1 MTGPM
6 LLLCLSFY
14 QKKVD
19 TPNLRLFQ
27 DSFVVRLGAQ
37 KADVPIQLPREKPA
51 LSVSFRKNQ
60 TYAVWDDRGLTIRIG
75 KTAKSTRLE
84 EIAVTP
90 KIFTADEIRETA
102 GLIKAKK
109 RSKKAASLSGA
120 RRIGT
125 TVYFLLR
132 WEDSAGKPWMES
144 LVSVDLA
151 KPTFHPTL
159 LARLP
164 GLSLA
169 DKPIDDKLILLGNQM
184 SIVARQKND
193 WGLATYEIGSK
204 QFEFKEI
211 GTGLESYTELS
222 NRLGAFVEKTVYNT
236 HVGGRVDLVSLTRRN
251 LIEAKGTMR
260 FVDNQQPLFALIN
273 HGDDTIIRN
282 VDTGAETTL
291 LSSVAMRRTNL
302 GLVVWSPFKAPKR
315 AWLYETSR
323 WTPLATWTPSE
334 P

>member
-102 GLIKAKK
+102 ALIKAKK

-222 NRLGAFVEKTVYNT
+222 NRLGAFVEKTAYNT

-291 LSSVAMRRTNL
+291 LSSVAMRRTKL

>member
-102 GLIKAKK
+102 ALIKAKK

-184 SIVARQKND
+184 SIVARQKNE

>member
-1 MTGPM
+1 M

-169 DKPIDDKLILLGNQM
+169 DKPIDDKLIL
-184 SIVARQKND
+184 
-193 WGLATYEIGSK
+193 
-204 QFEFKEI
+204 
-211 GTGLESYTELS
+211 
-222 NRLGAFVEKTVYNT
+222 
-236 HVGGRVDLVSLTRRN
+236 
-251 LIEAKGTMR
+251 
-260 FVDNQQPLFALIN
+260 
-273 HGDDTIIRN
+273 
-282 VDTGAETTL
+282 
-291 LSSVAMRRTNL
+291 
-302 GLVVWSPFKAPKR
+302 
-315 AWLYETSR
+315 
-323 WTPLATWTPSE
+323 
-334 P
+334 

>member
-1 MTGPM
+1 
-6 LLLCLSFY
+6 
-14 QKKVD
+14 
-19 TPNLRLFQ
+19 
-27 DSFVVRLGAQ
+27 
-37 KADVPIQLPREKPA
+37 
-51 LSVSFRKNQ
+51 
-60 TYAVWDDRGLTIRIG
+60 
-75 KTAKSTRLE
+75 
-84 EIAVTP
+84 
-90 KIFTADEIRETA
+90 
-102 GLIKAKK
+102 
-109 RSKKAASLSGA
+109 
-120 RRIGT
+120 
-125 TVYFLLR
+125 
-132 WEDSAGKPWMES
+132 MES

>member
-1 MTGPM
+1 M